1 MIRVFVFDTVSVLVL
16 ATVVDVVTSCVEL
29 IVVVFAAGVIITTE
43 GWLVS
48 TAVAVRDKDKM

>member
-16 ATVVDVVTSCVEL
+16 ATAVDVVTSCVEL
-29 IVVVFAAGVIITTE
+29 IVVVFAAGVIITE

-48 TAVAVRDKDKM
+48 TAVAVRDKHKR